1 MPELQNHSQT
11 VLCDQTAYFHVWA
24 QHLRCERWRLWLL
37 GPLHRDPGQP
47 VMKERN
53 MNQVIWVVVPRQQEL
68 LFIHLTSY
76 LIICKCDESK
86 STEWLG
92 DEDISYFSIL
102 HKELPKVICGHVLCA
117 TAYKHFPAPQGLV
130 WTLLWIKGGNRSI
143 PQVTSINNVYVAF
156 IPIVCRYM
164 HGHYHI
170 HLRVREL
177 AVTPSSVNHVALG
190 DHFFLRLILCEPH
203 KAKSFGVSSLGIP
216 FYLRQKNKH
225 ASSNESQLSPHTKQ
239 SHVYF
244 INANVIPEPWW
255 LLQKC

>member
-1 MPELQNHSQT
+1 MLELQNHSQT

-53 MNQVIWVVVPRQQEL
+53 TNQIIWVVPRQREL
-68 LFIHLTSY
+68 LFRHLTSY
-76 LIICKCDESK
+76 LIICKRDKSK
-86 STEWLG
+86 SAEWLG
-92 DEDISYFSIL
+92 DEDVSHFSIL

-130 WTLLWIKGGNRSI
+130 WTLLWTKGGNRSI

-190 DHFFLRLILCEPH
+190 DHFFLRLVLCEPH

-216 FYLRQKNKH
+216 FYLRQKTNTH
-225 ASSNESQLSPHTKQ
+225 PAMSNNCDPQ
-239 SHVYF
+239 
-244 INANVIPEPWW
+244 
-255 LLQKC
+255 QKKPCVFYQC